1 MFSSILIS
9 GYSGNGFSCVDINEC
24 AINNGGCSLAPR
36 VECVNTPG
44 SRTCGPCPAGN
55 ITELYKVVHFN
66 FLIASW
72 ECSGSVVECLS
83 RDLGV
88 AGSILT
94 SVTAL
99 CTLILHTGSTQEDPL
114 TLLKNC

>member
-55 ITELYKVVHFN
+55 IT
-66 FLIASW
+66 
-72 ECSGSVVECLS
+72 
-83 RDLGV
+83 
-88 AGSILT
+88 
-94 SVTAL
+94 
-99 CTLILHTGSTQEDPL
+99 
-114 TLLKNC
+114 